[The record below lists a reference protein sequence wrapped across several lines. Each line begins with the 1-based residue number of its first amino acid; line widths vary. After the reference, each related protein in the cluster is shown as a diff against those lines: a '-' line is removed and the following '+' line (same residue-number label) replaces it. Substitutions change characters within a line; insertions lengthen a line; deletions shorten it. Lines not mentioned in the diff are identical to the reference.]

1 MDKILDKIL
10 QNSLDCYYGLRSGVW
25 FRLHAS
31 WSKHLQWERPSNI
44 VSRCR
49 SSRCRNFFFKKRLDL
64 KWARLY
70 CIVMLIRASKN
81 LSDDTWKVIP
91 TSYWNNQRQIFR
103 VESVWKQNTL
113 LLQGGREVNREG
125 ERNYKESMSTL
136 SPDGCKTIE
145 ESATDVT
152 SLTANDYLCD
162 QYTTHDMDLYTLVS
176 LWILTG
182 S

>member
-1 MDKILDKIL
+1 MTH
-10 QNSLDCYYGLRSGVW
+10 GRSYPRPIEITKGKS
-25 FRLHAS
+25 FG
-31 WSKHLQWERPSNI
+31 WSP
-44 VSRCR
+44 C
-49 SSRCRNFFFKKRLDL
+49 
-64 KWARLY
+64 
-70 CIVMLIRASKN
+70 M
-81 LSDDTWKVIP
+81 
-91 TSYWNNQRQIFR
+91 
-103 VESVWKQNTL
+103 KQNNL

-176 LWILTG
+176 L
-182 S
+182 